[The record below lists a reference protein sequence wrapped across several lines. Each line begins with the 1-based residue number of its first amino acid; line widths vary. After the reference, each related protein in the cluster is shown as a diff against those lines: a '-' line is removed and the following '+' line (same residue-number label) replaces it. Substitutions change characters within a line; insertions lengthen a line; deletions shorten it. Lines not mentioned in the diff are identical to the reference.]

1 MTPEVTF
8 AATAGML
15 AAFNPCGFALLPGY
29 LALFLGPQ
37 PTRHGTVRRA
47 VVVGAAVTAGFVA
60 VFGTVGAALTVLSVG
75 LGPWLSVVTLVAGLV
90 LLGAGVLLL
99 AGRDVSVR
107 FPRARL
113 AVSGSV
119 PGMIGYGI
127 VYATVSLSCTLPVF
141 LVAVVSVIATETT
154 VPTGLLAA
162 LAYAVGMGLVMT
174 SLALVVGLF
183 GRTSLTRARSWTQHV
198 GRASGV
204 IVTLAALYVIWYG
217 WVELRTFDGDQV
229 APGPVQWVASLSARL
244 SQLVT
249 DVGTARLLV
258 ILSAILAVA
267 VAAALLTRPRRTH

>member
-60 VFGTVGAALTVLSVG
+60 VFGAVGAALTVLSVG
-75 LGPWLSVVTLVAGLV
+75 LGPWLSVVTLVAGVV
-90 LLGAGVLLL
+90 LLVTGVLLL
-99 AGRDVSVR
+99 AGRDIGVR
-107 FPRARL
+107 LPQARL
-113 AVSGSV
+113 AVSGSAV
-119 PGMIGYGI
+119 GMIGYGI

-141 LVAVVSVIATETT
+141 LVAVVSVIATDTT

-249 DVGTARLLV
+249 DVGAARLLV

-267 VAAALLTRPRRTH
+267 VAAALLARPGRTH